1 MNEIFERIKD
11 DAVAFA
17 QKVVQTKSM
26 TCDEKGVAELVK
38 AKMEELGYDEV
49 TVDATGN
56 VLGRIGHG
64 AKKILF
70 DSHMDTVTV
79 IDADQWADD
88 PYGGIIKDGKL
99 YGRGSVDMKCPLVA
113 SVYGAYVA
121 KEWVFQK
128 IQPFMY
134 RLLLWK
140 KIMTVKQSVCCLQ
153 KILLIQIG
161 WLSASLPI

>member
-70 DSHMDTVTV
+70 ESHMDTVTV

-113 SVYGAYVA
+113 SV
-121 KEWVFQK
+121 
-128 IQPFMY
+128 
-134 RLLLWK
+134 
-140 KIMTVKQSVCCLQ
+140 
-153 KILLIQIG
+153 
-161 WLSASLPI
+161 

>member
-17 QKVVQTKSM
+17 QKVVQTKS
-26 TCDEKGVAELVK
+26 TDACDEKGVAELVK

-79 IDADQWADD
+79 IDA
-88 PYGGIIKDGKL
+88 YLVGG
-99 YGRGSVDMKCPLVA
+99 
-113 SVYGAYVA
+113 
-121 KEWVFQK
+121 
-128 IQPFMY
+128 
-134 RLLLWK
+134 
-140 KIMTVKQSVCCLQ
+140 
-153 KILLIQIG
+153 
-161 WLSASLPI
+161 

>member
-56 VLGRIGHG
+56 VLGGSDMVR
-64 AKKILF
+64 KKYCLIP
-70 DSHMDTVTV
+70 T
-79 IDADQWADD
+79 W
-88 PYGGIIKDGKL
+88 
-99 YGRGSVDMKCPLVA
+99 
-113 SVYGAYVA
+113 
-121 KEWVFQK
+121 
-128 IQPFMY
+128 IQ
-134 RLLLWK
+134 
-140 KIMTVKQSVCCLQ
+140 
-153 KILLIQIG
+153 
-161 WLSASLPI
+161 